1 MEEALVVALPL
12 FLCGELRLG
21 LRQLYCL
28 YFVLQD
34 VLFVV
39 EGGNFLLG
47 TPCVAAYLLLLGGN
61 RNLKC
66 SAG

>member
-21 LRQLYCL
+21 LCQLYCL
-28 YFVLQD
+28 DFVLQD

-39 EGGNFLLG
+39 EGGDFLLG
-47 TPCVAAYLLLLGGN
+47 TP
-61 RNLKC
+61 
-66 SAG
+66 